1 MIGIG
6 GKLLL
11 IVIQP
16 EQWEFWN
23 FFNGNYWSLSWQLL
37 FWNSMMEWNWKDIF
51 NKDAHDENH
60 ETEKP

>member
-11 IVIQP
+11 IVLQP
-16 EQWEFWN
+16 EQWEFLN
-23 FFNGNYWSLSWQLL
+23 YFNGNHWSLSWQLL
-37 FWNSMMEWNWKDIF
+37 FSNSMMDWNWNDIF

-60 ETEKP
+60 KTEKP

>member
-16 EQWEFWN
+16 EQWEFLN

-51 NKDAHDENH
+51 NKDTHDGNH